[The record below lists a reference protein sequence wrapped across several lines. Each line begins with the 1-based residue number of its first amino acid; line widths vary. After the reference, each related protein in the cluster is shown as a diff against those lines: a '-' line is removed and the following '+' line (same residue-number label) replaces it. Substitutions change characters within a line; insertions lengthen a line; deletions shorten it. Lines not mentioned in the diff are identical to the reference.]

1 MGALSTAAAGGAP
14 GKRKS
19 FAARDPGLWLAVAF
33 ALGQWTRMASCSSTV
48 DSTADEEVSSP
59 TELIVGIGA
68 DAKLPCTFRSSE
80 EITSATSVTW
90 SFQPEG
96 SKARPIPFFYYSNG
110 REYNG
115 KNTQFNGRSTWDGD
129 FYRKDAS
136 IKVGN
141 MQPIDNGTYFCDVKN
156 PPDIVTEPE
165 QVEVRVLEIEK
176 ILGPGRAAPTPAS
189 TTTATATATTAS
201 GNISLNGVSF
211 WLLVLQ
217 FCCILA
223 SFQSYLF

>member
-14 GKRKS
+14 GKRKK

-48 DSTADEEVSSP
+48 DSTTDEEGSSP

-176 ILGPGRAAPTPAS
+176 ILGPGRAAPTLAS
-189 TTTATATATTAS
+189 TTAATATATTAS

>member
-14 GKRKS
+14 GKRKK

-33 ALGQWTRMASCSSTV
+33 ALGLWTQMASCSSTV

-129 FYRKDAS
+129 FYKKDAS
-136 IKVGN
+136 IKGEHRQRHN
-141 MQPIDNGTYFCDVKN
+141 
-156 PPDIVTEPE
+156 
-165 QVEVRVLEIEK
+165 
-176 ILGPGRAAPTPAS
+176 
-189 TTTATATATTAS
+189 
-201 GNISLNGVSF
+201 
-211 WLLVLQ
+211 
-217 FCCILA
+217 
-223 SFQSYLF
+223 